1 MQLKMAKRLQS
12 ISSMAL
18 NHMTLDTESDYDTD
32 DMDATLTDA
41 DKLRLRHSSFGGVSV
56 DSTELTLAE
65 INKLKLQDLDSS
77 EGEGGNNAIAN
88 ANSAFEQENG
98 TLKRRTSKSKKKRVA
113 HSKSDAI
120 KKVLEK
126 KNSSGGGG
134 GIVVDSASS
143 LKLEG
148 DTGNTDQNSDKTEQT
163 GNGRV
168 SMETKSGGNDG
179 QSETTGNGPASAD
192 NTKEVKGVRI
202 SNTSNDASA
211 LNSEPESVCSI
222 PSSTG
227 AGHVNGLVST
237 TASNSGYDSTSS
249 VN

>member
-32 DMDATLTDA
+32 DMDATLTDV

-77 EGEGGNNAIAN
+77 EGEGSN

-98 TLKRRTSKSKKKRVA
+98 TLKRRTSKSKKKRA

-126 KNSSGGGG
+126 KNSSGGGGG

-148 DTGNTDQNSDKTEQT
+148 DTGNTDKNSDKTELT
-163 GNGRV
+163 GNGLV
-168 SMETKSGGNDG
+168 SVETKNGGNDG
-179 QSETTGNGPASAD
+179 QSETTGNGSASE
-192 NTKEVKGVRI
+192 NTKEVRI

-211 LNSEPESVCSI
+211 LNSEPESVSSI

>member
-1 MQLKMAKRLQS
+1 
-12 ISSMAL
+12 MAL

-56 DSTELTLAE
+56 DPTELTLAE

-77 EGEGGNNAIAN
+77 EGEGSN
-88 ANSAFEQENG
+88 ANSAFEQENE
-98 TLKRRTSKSKKKRVA
+98 TLKRRTSKSKKKRA

-126 KNSSGGGG
+126 KNSSGG

-148 DTGNTDQNSDKTEQT
+148 DTGNTDKNSDKTELT
-163 GNGRV
+163 GNGLV
-168 SMETKSGGNDG
+168 SVETKNGRNDS
-179 QSETTGNGPASAD
+179 QSETTGNGPASD
-192 NTKEVKGVRI
+192 NTKEVRI

-211 LNSEPESVCSI
+211 LNSEPESVSSI

>member
-1 MQLKMAKRLQS
+1 
-12 ISSMAL
+12 MAL

-77 EGEGGNNAIAN
+77 EGECSN

-98 TLKRRTSKSKKKRVA
+98 TLKRRTSKSKKKRA

-134 GIVVDSASS
+134 SVVDSASS

-148 DTGNTDQNSDKTEQT
+148 DTGNTDKNSDKTELT
-163 GNGRV
+163 GNGLV
-168 SMETKSGGNDG
+168 SVETKNGGNDS
-179 QSETTGNGPASAD
+179 QSETGNGPASD
-192 NTKEVKGVRI
+192 NTKEVRI

-211 LNSEPESVCSI
+211 LNSEPESVSSI

>member
-1 MQLKMAKRLQS
+1 
-12 ISSMAL
+12 MAL

-32 DMDATLTDA
+32 DMDSTLTDA
-41 DKLRLRHSSFGGVSV
+41 DKLRLRHSSFGGVSI
-56 DSTELTLAE
+56 DSTELTLSE

-77 EGEGGNNAIAN
+77 DGEGNN
-88 ANSAFEQENG
+88 AFEQENG
-98 TLKRRTSKSKKKRVA
+98 TLKRRTSKSKKKRA

-126 KNSSGGGG
+126 KNSSGG
-134 GIVVDSASS
+134 VVDSASS

-148 DTGNTDQNSDKTEQT
+148 GSGNSDKIEQAGSEVVETGTSSSLSEPSGT
-163 GNGRV
+163 GN
-168 SMETKSGGNDG
+168 
-179 QSETTGNGPASAD
+179 SE
-192 NTKEVKGVRI
+192 TKEVRV
-202 SNTSNDASA
+202 SNTSNDTTAV
-211 LNSEPESVCSI
+211 NSEPESLSSI

-227 AGHVNGLVST
+227 PGQVNGLVST

>member
-1 MQLKMAKRLQS
+1 MYHFILLTQVMQLKMAKRLQS

-41 DKLRLRHSSFGGVSV
+41 DKLRLRQSSFGGVSV

-77 EGEGGNNAIAN
+77 EGEGN

-98 TLKRRTSKSKKKRVA
+98 TLKRRTSKSKKKRA

-148 DTGNTDQNSDKTEQT
+148 DTGNTDKNSDKTELT
-163 GNGRV
+163 GNGLV
-168 SMETKSGGNDG
+168 SVETKNGGNDS
-179 QSETTGNGPASAD
+179 QSETTGNGPASD
-192 NTKEVKGVRI
+192 NTKEVRI

-211 LNSEPESVCSI
+211 LNSEPESVSSI

-227 AGHVNGLVST
+227 AGHVNGLVSA
-237 TASNSGYDSTSS
+237 TASNSGYDSTNS

>member
-56 DSTELTLAE
+56 DSTELTLAD

-77 EGEGGNNAIAN
+77 DGEGNNNAI

-98 TLKRRTSKSKKKRVA
+98 TLKRRTSKSKKKRA

-134 GIVVDSASS
+134 GGNVVDCASS

-148 DTGNTDQNSDKTEQT
+148 DTGNTDKNSDKTELT
-163 GNGRV
+163 GNGLI
-168 SMETKSGGNDG
+168 SMETKNGGNDG
-179 QSETTGNGPASAD
+179 QSETTGNGPASD
-192 NTKEVKGVRI
+192 NTKEVRI

-211 LNSEPESVCSI
+211 LNSEPESVSSI